1 MINPRLSLA
10 LEVRAEAGDH
20 AGRFFGLLFGGD
32 GLGVFASRGLLFGT
46 AGLCASGVLGVAT
59 VDLFADLGK
68 YLVAPVGFCFGL
80 ADELCYA
87 VAVFSLAR

>member
-1 MINPRLSLA
+1 
-10 LEVRAEAGDH
+10 
-20 AGRFFGLLFGGD
+20 
-32 GLGVFASRGLLFGT
+32 LFGT
-46 AGLCASGVLGVAT
+46 AGLCASGVLGDAT